1 MKPSVDPR
9 RHVRDGR
16 LRWALMKKFVI
27 PDWDDPSMPY
37 LVRWRIAQT
46 PWAAIYLHKIILD
59 DLGRPL
65 HDHPWSF
72 VSIILKGAYAEEYK
86 AHAEAR
92 SILRAW
98 GRWSVH
104 RMTAKAFHGITAV
117 DTPTWTLVLAGPRRQ
132 VWGFLTDDGWK
143 PWDEVAEAKG
153 V

>member
-16 LRWALMKKFVI
+16 LRWALMTKFVI

-37 LVRWRIAQT
+37 LVRWRIVQT
-46 PWAAIYLHKIILD
+46 PWAAVYLHKIILD
-59 DLGRPL
+59 DVGRPL

-92 SILRAW
+92 TILRAW

-104 RMTAKAFHGITAV
+104 RMTTKAFHGITAV

-132 VWGFLTDDGWK
+132 VWGFLTDEGWK
-143 PWDEVAEAKG
+143 PWDQVAEAKG